1 MAKFDLNESMVRKL
15 AELLDETGLTEI
27 EYKVG
32 EHAIRVCRKATE
44 NISYTG
50 VIPSTA
56 ANAVDSNAEIIPDKR
71 TGAVTSPMVGVVY
84 LSPEP
89 GAPPFI
95 APGDTVGEGQT
106 LLLIEAMKTFNHVR
120 APKAGRVAE
129 ICVSDQSPVEFGEEL
144 VIIE

>member
-32 EHAIRVCRKATE
+32 EHAIRVCREAPE
-44 NISYTG
+44 NTSYTG
-50 VIPSTA
+50 IIPPTA
-56 ANAVDSNAEIIPDKR
+56 TNEVYNNSEIIADNR
-71 TGAVTSPMVGVVY
+71 TGAVTAPMVGVVY
-84 LSPEP
+84 LSSEP

-95 APGDTVGEGQT
+95 APGDTVSEGQT
-106 LLLIEAMKTFNHVR
+106 ILLIEAMKTFNQVR
-120 APKAGRVAE
+120 APQAGRVVE
-129 ICVSDQSPVEFGEEL
+129 ICVSDQSPVEFGEDL

>member
-44 NISYTG
+44 NTSYTG
-50 VIPSTA
+50 VIPSTT

-129 ICVSDQSPVEFGEEL
+129 ICVSDQSPVEFGEDL